1 MPEPTIKC
9 PNCQT
14 EFQKRSLRC
23 TNCNEIGI
31 HKLYKYVRFY
41 EHSLDILENKRIW
54 FSTGESLNDP
64 FEFSFHL
71 SEMYVNGVSI
81 DAVSLETAIRDM
93 KQLGVLSLSEI
104 NDNILMWSHYSE
116 SHTGFCIEFERTDS
130 NELGNW
136 DYCAPVQY
144 DDNLPTLKPIELENK
159 KVVSK
164 ILTTKSELWSYERE
178 WRILLKKGNLIYP
191 LPGNITGIVFGYRM
205 PVDKRRKI
213 AGILGDTVTYMHA
226 VKSATK
232 FAVDIEPVSLSD
244 LTSAA

>member
-9 PNCQT
+9 PNCKT
-14 EFQKRSLRC
+14 EFQKRRLRC

-31 HKLYKYVRFY
+31 HKLYKYVRFHDY
-41 EHSLDILENKRIW
+41 SLDILKNKRIW
-54 FSTGESLNDP
+54 CSTGETLNDP

-71 SEMYVNGVSI
+71 SEMHINGFPI

-93 KQLGVLSLSEI
+93 KQLRVLSLSEI

-136 DYCAPVQY
+136 DYCMPVLY
-144 DDNLPTLKPIELENK
+144 DDNLPTIKPIELGDK

-164 ILTTKSELWSYERE
+164 IFTTKSELWSYERE
-178 WRILLKKGNLIYP
+178 WRILVNKGNQIHD
-191 LPGNITGIVFGYRM
+191 LPGNITGIVFVYRM
-205 PVDKRRKI
+205 PFAKRREI
-213 AGILGDTVTYMHA
+213 VGILGDTVTYMHA

-232 FAVDIEPVSLSD
+232 FAVDIKPVSLSD
-244 LTSAA
+244 LTS

>member
-9 PNCQT
+9 PNCQS
-14 EFQKRSLRC
+14 EFQKRRLRC
-23 TNCNEIGI
+23 TNCNQIII
-31 HKLYKYVRFY
+31 HKLYKYVRVY
-41 EHSLDILENKRIW
+41 DHSLDILKTKRIW
-54 FSTGESLNDP
+54 FSTAETLNDP

-71 SEMYVNGVSI
+71 SEMHINGFPI
-81 DAVSLETAIRDM
+81 NEASLETSIRDM

-130 NELGNW
+130 NELGKW
-136 DYCAPVQY
+136 DYCMPVLY
-144 DDNLPTLKPIELENK
+144 DDNLPTLKPIELGDK

-178 WRILLKKGNLIYP
+178 WRILVGKGNQTYP

-205 PVDKRRKI
+205 PVGKRREI
-213 AGILGDTVTYMHA
+213 AGILRDTVTYMHT

-232 FAVDIEPVSLSD
+232 FAVDIKPVSLSD
-244 LTSAA
+244 LTSDA